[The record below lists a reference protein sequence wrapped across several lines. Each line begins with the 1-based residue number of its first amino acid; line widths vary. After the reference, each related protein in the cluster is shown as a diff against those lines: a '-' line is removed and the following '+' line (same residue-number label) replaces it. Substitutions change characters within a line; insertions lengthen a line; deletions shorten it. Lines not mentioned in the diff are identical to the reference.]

1 MHVFQRWTRWSLLN
15 LAIVATAG
23 VLLRYKIL
31 FSLPVFDYKNLLH
44 AHSHFAF
51 SGWVSLALFT
61 AVTAAISRHS
71 AIKLSVYSKLFALAQ
86 IAAFGMLF
94 TFPFMGYKGPS
105 IAFST
110 LSIVFSYLFGWFAWK
125 DINRGML
132 STIVSLCFKAA
143 LIFYALSSLGAFN
156 LAWLMASRSGNQN
169 WYIGSIYFFL
179 HFQYNGWFLFA
190 ILGLFFYQLE
200 RLPVIFNKQKPFVIF
215 WLLCACCIPAFL
227 LNTLWMQLPEWLYI
241 IAIIT
246 ACTQVVAV
254 IILWQFVI
262 PLWKMLQQ
270 KLSPAIRWLWVLSFI
285 ALSLK
290 FILQGLSAVPSLS
303 IFAFGF
309 RSIVIGYLHLVF
321 LGFASFYIIGYML
334 QQQLIPA
341 QTISRTGLLL
351 FVTGALLN
359 EVFLLIMSIGSMEYT
374 AMPVINY
381 FLLAVSIIMF
391 AGLVLICIKL
401 WQKRQAGSIDHLH
414 DQPII
419 IAH

>member
-31 FSLPVFDYKNLLH
+31 FSLPAFDYKNLLH

-61 AVTAAISRHS
+61 AVTAATANHS

-94 TFPFMGYKGPS
+94 TFPFMGYKAPS

-125 DINRGML
+125 DINRSRL
-132 STIVSLCFKAA
+132 SAIVSLCFKAA
-143 LIFYALSSLGAFN
+143 LFFYALSSLGAFN

-169 WYIGSIYFFL
+169 LYIGSIYFFL

-200 RLPVIFNKQKPFVIF
+200 RLPVVFDKRKPLVIVRS
-215 WLLCACCIPAFL
+215 LCACCIPAFL
-227 LNTLWMQLPEWLYI
+227 LNTLWMQLPGWLYI
-241 IAIIT
+241 IAVIT
-246 ACTQVVAV
+246 ACIQIIAV
-254 IILWQFVI
+254 ILLWQFIV
-262 PLWKMLQQ
+262 PLWKVLRQ
-270 KLSPAIRWLWVLSFI
+270 KLLPATRWLWAFAFI
-285 ALSLK
+285 ALTLK
-290 FILQGLSAVPSLS
+290 FILQGLSAEPSLS

-309 RSIVIGYLHLVF
+309 RPIVIGYLHLVF

-341 QTISRTGLLL
+341 QTISRTGLVL
-351 FVTGALLN
+351 FVAGALLN
-359 EVFLLIMSIGSMEYT
+359 EVFLLIMSIGAMEYT
-374 AMPVINY
+374 AIPVINY

-391 AGLVLICIKL
+391 AGLVLMCIRL
-401 WQKRQAGSIDHLH
+401 WQQQANSINNLH
-414 DQPII
+414 EQQIK
-419 IAH
+419 IAQ